1 MSETDEQRG
10 EATET
15 ETPGGP
21 VAGERLAKARR
32 DQQVS
37 VLEVAKELHLDEA
50 KVRALERN
58 EFDVLGAPVFAKGHL
73 RKYAELVGIDV
84 DDVLT
89 DYYKL
94 TRAERMPP
102 LIVGRS
108 RAKNELS
115 PGPWIVVIIILIA
128 LAAAYWWFV
137 EREVPAAAPAAQSPV
152 PATTAGAEPGRD
164 VAAPDAAP
172 QEPAR
177 QTAAPAAAEPAVST
191 PEPAVQAA
199 RTRTAADSPAEP
211 ATPATTAE
219 PAPPAATAEPAPPDV
234 RLTVSFDGDC
244 WTEISDGEGRRMY
257 FGMGRAGQT
266 VDLVGV
272 APVSALFGNAANVT
286 LFVDG
291 ADYALPVTAPNQPVR
306 LTLTGSR

>member
-10 EATET
+10 AASDAEKPE
-15 ETPGGP
+15 GP
-21 VAGERLAKARR
+21 VAGERLAEARR
-32 DQQVS
+32 EQQVS

-73 RKYAELVGIDV
+73 RKYADLVGIDV

-108 RAKNELS
+108 RARNELS

-128 LAAAYWWFV
+128 LAAAYWWFF
-137 EREVPAAAPAAQSPV
+137 EREGTAVAPAAPPAG
-152 PATTAGAEPGRD
+152 PATTAAGADPGRG
-164 VAAPDAAP
+164 AAAGEAAP
-172 QEPAR
+172 QVPAG
-177 QTAAPAAAEPAVST
+177 QSAAPAAAEPAAEPPVAA
-191 PEPAVQAA
+191 PEPAAQATA
-199 RTRTAADSPAEP
+199 TGAAADGPAEP
-211 ATPATTAE
+211 AAASADEPE
-219 PAPPAATAEPAPPDV
+219 PASV
-234 RLTVSFDGDC
+234 RLTVTFDGDC

-291 ADYALPVTAPNQPVR
+291 GDYALPVTAPNQPVR

>member
-1 MSETDEQRG
+1 MSDTDEQRG
-10 EATET
+10 AAREA
-15 ETPGGP
+15 ETPAGP
-21 VAGERLAKARR
+21 VAGERLAEARR
-32 DQQVS
+32 EQQVS

-102 LIVGRS
+102 LIVGRT
-108 RAKNELS
+108 RARNELS
-115 PGPWIVVIIILIA
+115 PGPWIVVIIFLIA
-128 LAAAYWWFV
+128 LAAYWWFV
-137 EREVPAAAPAAQSPV
+137 ERDVAPAASARPPAV
-152 PATTAGAEPGRD
+152 PASTSAGED
-164 VAAPDAAP
+164 TVPDAAAR
-172 QEPAR
+172 EPAPR
-177 QTAAPAAAEPAVST
+177 APAGQPAAEPPATT
-191 PEPAVQAA
+191 PEPAAEAA
-199 RTRTAADSPAEP
+199 STAPAADGPAEP
-211 ATPATTAE
+211 AAGEPGPATI
-219 PAPPAATAEPAPPDV
+219 

-272 APVSALFGNAANVT
+272 TPVSALFGNAASVT

-291 ADYALPVTAPNQPVR
+291 GDYALPVTGPNQPVR